1 LDGDFAA
8 GVLVIAVCDGVDEGF
23 AERPLRV
30 FIQRD
35 IVDADDTSRVE
46 RVFVH
51 KFENLVNGLGQGGV
65 DVDLS
70 ARFAGDFRVGVSV
83 NEDFAL
89 G

>member
-1 LDGDFAA
+1 
-8 GVLVIAVCDGVDEGF
+8 
-23 AERPLRV
+23 
-30 FIQRD
+30 
-35 IVDADDTSRVE
+35 VE